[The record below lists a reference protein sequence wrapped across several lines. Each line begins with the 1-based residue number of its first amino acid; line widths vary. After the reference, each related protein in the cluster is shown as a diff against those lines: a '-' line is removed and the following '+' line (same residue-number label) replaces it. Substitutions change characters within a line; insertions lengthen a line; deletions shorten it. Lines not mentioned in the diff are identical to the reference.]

1 MARTLE
7 LKIVPPVVMLGSGA
21 LMWLLSRVAAAR
33 WTGLPGQRIVAGLAI
48 AAGIGCLL
56 LGIVAFRRSRTTF
69 NPTTPHAATALVASG
84 IFRFTRNPMYLGFLL
99 VLLGW
104 ALFLSNGLALLG
116 LPRVHSL
123 YEPLPDRARGARAR
137 GAVRRDFVAYKARVR
152 RWL

>member
-7 LKIVPPVVMLGSGA
+7 LKIFPPVVMLGTGA

-56 LGIVAFRRSRTTF
+56 LGVVAFRRSRTTF

-116 LPRVHSL
+116 LPAFIL
-123 YEPLPDRARGARAR
+123 YMNRFQIAPEERALAALFGA
-137 GAVRRDFVAYKARVR
+137 DFAAYKARVR
-152 RWL
+152 KWL